1 MGKSLK
7 IGSFIPVNLLNNP
20 QASCS
25 LVNFDFLLLHNA
37 HFNKSTILS
46 FLVLANLGF
55 YFLYFFYTLKSK
67 IALF

>member
-25 LVNFDFLLLHNA
+25 LVKLRFLLLHNA
-37 HFNKSTILS
+37 QFDKNTILS
-46 FLVLANLGF
+46 FLVLTNLGF
-55 YFLYFFYTLKSK
+55 YFLYFFYTLKTK